1 MAKRISGFGVSM
13 LKYAPFLAILLAIYQ
28 YYKEAGGIQGFLN
41 DIKNLSMKQLEARWT
56 AVAMGIGFIVA
67 ADVVARY
74 VPGKLKHVVKA
85 VMYYMGASQLLSV
98 LQGMWIQTETQA
110 NAQLQSQAQNG
121 YQGGMF

>member
-98 LQGMWIQTETQA
+98 L
-110 NAQLQSQAQNG
+110 
-121 YQGGMF
+121 